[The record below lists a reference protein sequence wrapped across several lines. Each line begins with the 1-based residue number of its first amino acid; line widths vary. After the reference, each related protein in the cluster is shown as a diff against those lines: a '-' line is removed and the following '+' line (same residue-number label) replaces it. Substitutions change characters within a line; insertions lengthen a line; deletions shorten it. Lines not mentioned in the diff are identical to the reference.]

1 MLDRNFKENK
11 MPAAKLLYDRL
22 SAQLFSKIKHL
33 FSKKCEN
40 CSMLNGSFGKND
52 PCSFCKR
59 GDLNSKNFQDAED
72 FFDAFEARK
81 NCRDI
86 NINCAGMFTTV
97 FIGEGDEL
105 KGTKFINGAIYDSV
119 CCGKSENGWVW
130 YAFRPYKRKHYGWV
144 KIPYSS
150 EKLFRNN
157 WICLE

>member
-1 MLDRNFKENK
+1 MPNGFEYKKPLVAATREGFLFGVK
-11 MPAAKLLYDRL
+11 M
-22 SAQLFSKIKHL
+22 FEKIKNI
-33 FSKKCEN
+33 FSKKCDG
-40 CSMLNGSFGKND
+40 CSMLYGSGGQSS
-52 PCSFCKR
+52 PCSFCTR

-72 FFDAFEARK
+72 FFDAFGAKK
-81 NCRDI
+81 NGRDLSI
-86 NINCAGMFTTV
+86 KYSEISPAV

-105 KGTKFINGAIYDSV
+105 KGTKFINGTVYDSV